1 VGAPLPMQRW
11 LTLLLGAL
19 AIGLAVVVV
28 YRSMGERSSLV
39 HDKAD
44 EAKDA
49 QAPVGDAGDGGEGG
63 QADPFSSLAA
73 SSGGADPRGGETGP
87 GSHLPDGRPTP
98 PLPYGAP
105 KQVRIGV
112 VIVTYA
118 GTQGAP
124 PGARSKKDA
133 LEIATKLAVDARSD
147 FHAAVVRGDNGSAD
161 DVGHI
166 PRGVLELGTEYV
178 VFTTPVGAVSELLE
192 TPRGY
197 WIVKR
202 LD

>member
-1 VGAPLPMQRW
+1 MQRW
-11 LTLLLGAL
+11 LTLLMGAL

-28 YRSMGERSSLV
+28 YRSTGDRPPLTRVESA
-39 HDKAD
+39 AD
-44 EAKDA
+44 ADP
-49 QAPVGDAGDGGEGG
+49 PVANAADAGPRAEGG
-63 QADPFSSLAA
+63 SDDPFAA
-73 SSGGADPRGGETGP
+73 LPATPAAADTRGGDTGP
-87 GSHLPDGRPTP
+87 GSHLPDGRPAP
-98 PLPYGAP
+98 PLPEGTP

-112 VIVTYA
+112 VIVAYA
-118 GTQGAP
+118 GAQGTT
-124 PGARSKKDA
+124 PGSRSKKEA
-133 LEIATKLAVDARSD
+133 LEVATKLAADAKTD
-147 FHAAVVRGDNGSAD
+147 FHGAVLRGDSGSAD

-178 VFTTPVGAVSELLE
+178 VFTMPVGTISDLLE